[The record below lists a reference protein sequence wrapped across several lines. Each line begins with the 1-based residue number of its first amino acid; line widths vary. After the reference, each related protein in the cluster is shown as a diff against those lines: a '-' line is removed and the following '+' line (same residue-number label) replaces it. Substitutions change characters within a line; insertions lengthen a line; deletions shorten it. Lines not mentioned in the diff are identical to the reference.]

1 MIANKEKFIYEEV
14 VVDANLNQVWDAWT
28 TEEGI
33 RSFFAPACKVDL
45 KANGDYE
52 IYFNPQGEPGT
63 RGAEGTKI
71 LAIQPKALLSFTW
84 NNPPIL
90 LGIRW
95 QYTSVVVR
103 LTAVTE
109 KQTRV
114 SLYQTGWGEGEEWNK
129 AFDYF
134 SHAWKDVVLPRLQYR
149 FTVGSIDWQNTPDLK

>member
-1 MIANKEKFIYEEV
+1 M
-14 VVDANLNQVWDAWT
+14 QR
-28 TEEGI
+28 G
-33 RSFFAPACKVDL
+33 L

-71 LAIQPKALLSFTW
+71 LAIQPKTMLSFTW

-90 LGIRW
+90 PGIRW

-103 LTAVTE
+103 FKAVSE

-134 SHAWKDVVLPRLQYR
+134 SRAWKDVVLPRLQYR
-149 FTVGSIDWQNTPDLK
+149 FQVGPVDWNNPPPLTKP